1 MPEIPEETSSIS
13 FNAFI
18 AIFSGMAKAALLLP
32 TTEALGQ
39 LKWHWF
45 QQENQLIDF
54 EVIDAASRG
63 FWGSALLLLKSKS
76 M

>member
-1 MPEIPEETSSIS
+1 MKIKYLLQCIHRYLLWNGQGRS
-13 FNAFI
+13 
-18 AIFSGMAKAALLLP
+18 LLP

>member
-1 MPEIPEETSSIS
+1 MKIKYLLQCIHRYLLWNGQGRS
-13 FNAFI
+13 
-18 AIFSGMAKAALLLP
+18 LLP

-63 FWGSALLLLKSKS
+63 F
-76 M
+76 

>member
-1 MPEIPEETSSIS
+1 
-13 FNAFI
+13 
-18 AIFSGMAKAALLLP
+18 MAKAALLLP